1 MMTIKTVQT
10 LSTIWVVSIAINIAV
25 LVSMMEEMDTSYYNA
40 LITNDI
46 ETCSFFKST
55 SFNG

>member
-1 MMTIKTVQT
+1 MTIKTVQT